1 MEILKY
7 ILFLLIGFI
16 LLIKGA
22 DWFVDGSSSV
32 AKLLKIPSII
42 IGLTIVACGTSLPE
56 AAVSISAAIKGS
68 NEIAL
73 SNVIGSNLFN
83 LLVVIGVC
91 AVIAPIGVSKDLYKR
106 DFPLCILFTILTTFF
121 VWDKT
126 LGRIEGIILLTLFII
141 YLFILTKS
149 ALKSRKEKSEEDA
162 SEIKTYSPLISFL
175 LIAAGIA
182 GIAFGGQFVVDSSVG
197 IAGKLGLSQTL
208 IGLTI
213 VACGTSLP
221 ELVTSIVASKKGEND
236 LALGNV
242 VGSCIFNL
250 VFILGMSA
258 SIHPIGGSANPII
271 MNTII
276 DLIILSV
283 VTVLFYILV
292 WTKKTV
298 NRVEGGISVLA
309 YIAYLAYII
318 LR

>member
-1 MEILKY
+1 M
-7 ILFLLIGFI
+7 
-16 LLIKGA
+16 
-22 DWFVDGSSSV
+22 
-32 AKLLKIPSII
+32 
-42 IGLTIVACGTSLPE
+42 
-56 AAVSISAAIKGS
+56 
-68 NEIAL
+68 
-73 SNVIGSNLFN
+73 
-83 LLVVIGVC
+83 
-91 AVIAPIGVSKDLYKR
+91 
-106 DFPLCILFTILTTFF
+106 
-121 VWDKT
+121 
-126 LGRIEGIILLTLFII
+126 
-141 YLFILTKS
+141 
-149 ALKSRKEKSEEDA
+149 
-162 SEIKTYSPLISFL
+162 
-175 LIAAGIA
+175 
-182 GIAFGGQFVVDSSVG
+182 
-197 IAGKLGLSQTL
+197 
-208 IGLTI
+208 
-213 VACGTSLP
+213 
-221 ELVTSIVASKKGEND
+221 ASKKGEND

>member
-1 MEILKY
+1 MDIIKY
-7 ILFLLIGFI
+7 IFLLIVGFI

-56 AAVSISAAIKGS
+56 AAVSISAAMKGS

-91 AVIAPIGVSKDLYKR
+91 SVIKPIGVSKDLYKR
-106 DFPLCILFTILTTFF
+106 DFPLCILFTALLTILA
-121 VWDKT
+121 WNKSIN
-126 LGRIEGIILLTLFII
+126 RMEGVILLVCFIG
-141 YLFILTKS
+141 YLILLVKS
-149 ALKSRKEKSEEDA
+149 ALASRKEISEEDA

-175 LIAAGIA
+175 LIAVGIA
-182 GIAFGGQFVVDSSVG
+182 GIALGGQFVVDNAVN
-197 IAGKLGLSQTL
+197 IAAKLGLSQTL

-221 ELVTSIVASKKGEND
+221 ELVTSIVASRKGEND

-283 VTVLFYILV
+283 VTVFFYLLV

-298 NRVEGGISVLA
+298 NRIEGGISLA
-309 YIAYLAYII
+309 IYIAYLSYII